1 LSAIDVHVSTEPT
14 LTNLEAIVEII
25 VRSEVL
31 RAVVPE
37 VLRKNAFI
45 RNYIRA
51 HQRIASSE
59 PSPSPDLH
67 APQPPKLRGYG
78 SIVYQ
83 TIVPSY
89 TVLFTFFLVTM
100 MASSFLTERETGTLR
115 RLQTLPVASVELMAG
130 KTLPF
135 LFISLG
141 QGALLFLA
149 GKLLFG
155 MSWGRHP
162 ALLMLVMLCT
172 SLSAASLGLLS
183 ATLVRTHGQVSTVA
197 TLIIIVMAGMSGC
210 FMPRGWLPLSMQ
222 QASLITPHAWALM
235 AYNQLLNTQKA
246 DVNRVLRCCL
256 MLAGLSSAYLVLGW
270 LRFRRIEAV

>member
-1 LSAIDVHVSTEPT
+1 
-14 LTNLEAIVEII
+14 
-25 VRSEVL
+25 
-31 RAVVPE
+31 
-37 VLRKNAFI
+37 
-45 RNYIRA
+45 
-51 HQRIASSE
+51 
-59 PSPSPDLH
+59 
-67 APQPPKLRGYG
+67 
-78 SIVYQ
+78 
-83 TIVPSY
+83 
-89 TVLFTFFLVTM
+89 VLFTFFLVTM

-155 MSWGRHP
+155 MRWGRHP
-162 ALLMLVMLCT
+162 ALLMLVILCT

-183 ATLVRTHGQVSTVA
+183 ATLVRTHGQVATVA

-210 FMPRGWLPLSMQ
+210 FMPRGWLPLAMQ

-235 AYNQLLNTQKA
+235 ACNQLLSTQNV
-246 DVNRVLRCCL
+246 DVSRVLRCCL

-270 LRFRRIEAV
+270 LRFRPIEAV